1 MFSFCCPRKSKPVAP
16 EPKVPE
22 PKVPEAKVLEP
33 KVLEPEVQKVLTHEN
48 VTQMFTDAKARHF
61 AKGDGV
67 SEMFANAW
75 RTYKKLSPEE
85 QKLVRK

>member
-22 PKVPEAKVLEP
+22 PKVPEPEVP
-33 KVLEPEVQKVLTHEN
+33 EPEVQKALTHEN

-67 SEMFANAW
+67 REMFANAW

>member
-1 MFSFCCPRKSKPVAP
+1 MVGIVMFSFCCPRKSKPVAP

-22 PKVPEAKVLEP
+22 PEVP
-33 KVLEPEVQKVLTHEN
+33 EPEVPEPPKVLTHEN

-67 SEMFANAW
+67 SDMFANAW

-85 QKLVRK
+85 QKLVRR

>member
-1 MFSFCCPRKSKPVAP
+1 MVGIVMFSFCCPRKSKPVVP

-22 PKVPEAKVLEP
+22 PEPP
-33 KVLEPEVQKVLTHEN
+33 KVLPHEK
-48 VTQMFTDAKARHF
+48 VTQMFEDAKARHF

>member
-1 MFSFCCPRKSKPVAP
+1 MMGIVMFSFCCPRKSKPVAP

-22 PKVPEAKVLEP
+22 PEVPEP
-33 KVLEPEVQKVLTHEN
+33 PKVLTHEN
-48 VTQMFTDAKARHF
+48 VTQMFTDAKARYF

-67 SEMFANAW
+67 SDMFANAW

>member
-1 MFSFCCPRKSKPVAP
+1 MFSFCCPRKSKPVVVP

-22 PKVPEAKVLEP
+22 P
-33 KVLEPEVQKVLTHEN
+33 EPEPPKVLTHEK
-48 VTQMFTDAKARHF
+48 VTQMFEDAKARHF

>member
-1 MFSFCCPRKSKPVAP
+1 MFSFCCPRKSKPVVVP
-16 EPKVPE
+16 EPPKVPE
-22 PKVPEAKVLEP
+22 PEPEPP
-33 KVLEPEVQKVLTHEN
+33 KVLPHEK
-48 VTQMFTDAKARHF
+48 VTQMFQDAKARHF

>member
-1 MFSFCCPRKSKPVAP
+1 MFSFCCPRKTKTQVAV
-16 EPKVPE
+16 VPE
-22 PKVPEAKVLEP
+22 PKVLEP
-33 KVLEPEVQKVLTHEN
+33 KVPEPEVQKVLTHEN

-67 SEMFANAW
+67 SDMFANAW

>member
-1 MFSFCCPRKSKPVAP
+1 MVGIVMFSFCCPRKSKPVV
-16 EPKVPE
+16 VPE
-22 PKVPEAKVLEP
+22 PEPEPP
-33 KVLEPEVQKVLTHEN
+33 KVLPHEK
-48 VTQMFTDAKARHF
+48 VTQMFEDAKARHF

>member
-1 MFSFCCPRKSKPVAP
+1 MFSFCCPRKTKTQVAVVP

-22 PKVPEAKVLEP
+22 PEVPEP
-33 KVLEPEVQKVLTHEN
+33 PKVLTHEN

-67 SEMFANAW
+67 SDMFANAW

>member
-1 MFSFCCPRKSKPVAP
+1 MVGIVMFSFCCPRKSKPVAP

-22 PKVPEAKVLEP
+22 PP
-33 KVLEPEVQKVLTHEN
+33 KVLTHEN

-67 SEMFANAW
+67 SDMFANAW

>member
-1 MFSFCCPRKSKPVAP
+1 MFSFCCPRKSKPVVVP

-22 PKVPEAKVLEP
+22 PKVPEPEAP
-33 KVLEPEVQKVLTHEN
+33 KVPEPPKVLTHEK
-48 VTQMFTDAKARHF
+48 VTQMFEDAKARHF
-61 AKGDGV
+61 ARGDGV

-75 RTYKKLSPEE
+75 RTYKKLSPED

>member
-1 MFSFCCPRKSKPVAP
+1 MFSFCCPRKTKTQVAV
-16 EPKVPE
+16 VPE
-22 PKVPEAKVLEP
+22 PEVP
-33 KVLEPEVQKVLTHEN
+33 EPEVQKVLTHEN

>member
-22 PKVPEAKVLEP
+22 PKVP
-33 KVLEPEVQKVLTHEN
+33 EPEVQKVLTHEN

>member
-1 MFSFCCPRKSKPVAP
+1 MVGIVMFSFCCPRKSKPVAP

-22 PKVPEAKVLEP
+22 PEP
-33 KVLEPEVQKVLTHEN
+33 PKVLTHEN
-48 VTQMFTDAKARHF
+48 VTQMFQDAKARYF

>member
-1 MFSFCCPRKSKPVAP
+1 MVGIVMFSFCCPRKSKPVAP

-22 PKVPEAKVLEP
+22 PEPKVPEP
-33 KVLEPEVQKVLTHEN
+33 PKVLTHEN

-61 AKGDGV
+61 ARGDGV
-67 SEMFANAW
+67 SDMFANAW

>member
-1 MFSFCCPRKSKPVAP
+1 MVGIVMFSFCCPRKSKPVAP

-22 PKVPEAKVLEP
+22 PEPP
-33 KVLEPEVQKVLTHEN
+33 KVLPHEK
-48 VTQMFTDAKARHF
+48 VTQMFEDAKARHF

>member
-1 MFSFCCPRKSKPVAP
+1 MFSFCCPRKSKPVVVPEPEP

-22 PKVPEAKVLEP
+22 PP
-33 KVLEPEVQKVLTHEN
+33 KVLAHEK
-48 VTQMFTDAKARHF
+48 VTQMFEDAKARHF

>member
-1 MFSFCCPRKSKPVAP
+1 MVGIVMFSFCCPRKSKPVAP

-22 PKVPEAKVLEP
+22 PEPKVPEP
-33 KVLEPEVQKVLTHEN
+33 PKVLTHEK
-48 VTQMFTDAKARHF
+48 VTQMFEDAKARHF

>member
-1 MFSFCCPRKSKPVAP
+1 MGIVMFSFCCPRKSKPVVVP

-22 PKVPEAKVLEP
+22 PEPEPKVPEPP
-33 KVLEPEVQKVLTHEN
+33 KVLPHEK
-48 VTQMFTDAKARHF
+48 VTQMFEDAKARHF

>member
-1 MFSFCCPRKSKPVAP
+1 MVGIVMFSFCCPRKTKTQVAVVP

-22 PKVPEAKVLEP
+22 PEVPEP
-33 KVLEPEVQKVLTHEN
+33 PKVLTHEN

-67 SEMFANAW
+67 SDMFANAW

>member
-1 MFSFCCPRKSKPVAP
+1 MMGIVMFSFCCPRKSKPVAP

-22 PKVPEAKVLEP
+22 PEPP
-33 KVLEPEVQKVLTHEN
+33 KVLPHEK
-48 VTQMFTDAKARHF
+48 VTQMFQDAKARHF

-75 RTYKKLSPEE
+75 RTYKKLSPED